1 MAGNLQLCKELAL
14 MDLDN
19 LHQLE
24 RKEVAHLFLRFDYF
38 YLLKPTSKFN
48 SIKLLNNFQLHN
60 HQVQE
65 SMEQQEEEV
74 RVRFP

>member
-14 MDLDN
+14 MDLEN

-38 YLLKPTSKFN
+38 SSNGFLIDQKIRLDRLK
-48 SIKLLNNFQLHN
+48 I
-60 HQVQE
+60 
-65 SMEQQEEEV
+65 
-74 RVRFP
+74 